1 MEENMI
7 AILDPQ
13 TFCFTF
19 DWPKTVDENLKYET
33 EFIIKRNEPLAKNNI
48 KKHDWTIIVKI

>member
-48 KKHDWTIIVKI
+48 KKTRLNNYC